1 MFPDSSSLEG
11 QPVTGSQYPE
21 RTYPR
26 EAFLKEERL
35 SEILSELNDTYQ
47 EALGHQRHEMI
58 LDCVYSGFNC
68 SYQYVCVCR

>member
-1 MFPDSSSLEG
+1 M
-11 QPVTGSQYPE
+11 TGSQYPE

-68 SYQYVCVCR
+68 SYQYVFVCH